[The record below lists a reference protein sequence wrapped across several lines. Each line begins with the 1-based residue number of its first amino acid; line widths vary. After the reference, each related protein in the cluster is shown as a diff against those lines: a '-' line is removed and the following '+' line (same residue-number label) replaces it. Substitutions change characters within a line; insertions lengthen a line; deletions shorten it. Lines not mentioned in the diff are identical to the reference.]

1 MITEKEMDIVRNCEQ
16 VDLDEFFY
24 GKLRIEDMEG
34 YFRREL
40 KENLLEQGYDLPE
53 ELKNPDDDTAP
64 IPDYL
69 RERPDPDIRSRYDGI
84 YDGKEEDEEPHYGS
98 VLYWQYQAV
107 KQGRL
112 KYIKAYN
119 LDGEEIRVARNM
131 FGELFIQVRDFLL
144 STPVNPII
152 NFSKG
157 YQWFCIGREHLDLD
171 DWDEMAFITVYLF

>member
-1 MITEKEMDIVRNCEQ
+1 MITEKEMEIVNSSEQ
-16 VDLDEFFY
+16 VELGDVLQ
-24 GKLRIEDMEG
+24 GKLSLEDMEG
-34 YFRREL
+34 YFRREIR
-40 KENLLEQGYDLPE
+40 ENLLEQGYELPE
-53 ELKNPDDDTAP
+53 ELKDPDDDSAP

-69 RERPDPDIRSRYDGI
+69 RKRPDPDTRSRYDGI

-98 VLYWQYQAV
+98 VLYWQYQVV

-112 KYIKAYN
+112 KYIKGYN
-119 LDGEEIRVARNM
+119 LDGEEIRVPRGL

-157 YQWFCIGREHLDLD
+157 YQWFCIEREQLDLD
-171 DWDEMAFITVYLF
+171 DWDELAFITVYLF